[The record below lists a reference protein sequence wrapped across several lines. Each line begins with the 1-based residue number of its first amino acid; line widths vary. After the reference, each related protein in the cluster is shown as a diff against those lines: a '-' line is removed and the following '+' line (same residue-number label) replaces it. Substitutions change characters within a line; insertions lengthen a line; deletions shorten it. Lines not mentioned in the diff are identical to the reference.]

1 MEISQMDVPSFY
13 CPFPYA
19 ISPEAAEIDR
29 RTVQWMDDFGLHR
42 NRTQRDYLATQKVGY
57 FASLTMPH
65 GSGEG
70 LQVASD
76 QLFWLFTFDDMYCD
90 EREDDSSLDELVQ
103 LLGKLARILEA
114 PTARMLPGNP
124 WAEGLR
130 DIRRRLDLY
139 ATPVQTARWVEEL
152 RKYLFGLIWEAVN
165 RSAKRIP
172 RVNDY
177 VAMWLN
183 VTATA
188 PSLMFIDISAGYEVS
203 AAEMSTSRVRAL
215 TEMANALVGWD
226 NDIISF
232 NKEAFRKE
240 RYGYAELQNLVSVL
254 AHQNDCSIP
263 DALATAVAMRDRVM
277 SLFLR
282 LSDEV
287 KTDAGSE
294 LTRYV
299 HGLGEWVR
307 GYLEWSMITDRYGDP
322 RNPDDDLTADRIAMP
337 RTWKDEPMDDSP
349 DPLPVTAI
357 NWWWDQLSEANYPHP
372 PRWQTT

>member
-1 MEISQMDVPSFY
+1 MEVPSFY

-19 ISPEAAEIDR
+19 ISPEAAEVDR
-29 RTVQWMDDFGLHR
+29 RTVQWMDDFGMHR
-42 NRTQRDYLATQKVGY
+42 GRTQRDYLATQKVGY

-70 LQVASD
+70 LQIASD

-90 EREDDSSLDELVQ
+90 EREGEASLDELVQ

-114 PTARMLPGNP
+114 PTAEMLPGNP
-124 WAEGLR
+124 WADGLR
-130 DIRRRLDLY
+130 DLRRRLDLY

-165 RSAKRIP
+165 RSAGRIP
-172 RVNDY
+172 RINDY

-188 PSLMFIDISAGYEVS
+188 PSLMFIDISSGYEVS
-203 AAEMSTSRVRAL
+203 AEEMSTPRVRAL

-254 AHQNDCSIP
+254 AHQNDCSIA
-263 DALATAVAMRDRVM
+263 DALTTAVAMRDRVM

-282 LSDEV
+282 LSEEV
-287 KTDAGSE
+287 KNEAGTE
-294 LTRYV
+294 LHRYV

-322 RNPDDDLTADRIAMP
+322 RNPGDALAPQRIPMP
-337 RTWKDEPMDDSP
+337 RTWKDDPTDDSLE
-349 DPLPVTAI
+349 PLPVTAI
-357 NWWWDQLSEANYPHP
+357 GWWWDQLKE
-372 PRWQTT
+372 

>member
-1 MEISQMDVPSFY
+1 MDSTPLSQMDVPSFY

-42 NRTQRDYLATQKVGY
+42 SRTQRDYLATQKVGY

-90 EREDDSSLDELVQ
+90 EREDESSLDELVQ

-165 RSAKRIP
+165 RSANRIP

-203 AAEMSTSRVRAL
+203 AAEMSTARVRAL

-254 AHQNDCSIP
+254 AHQNDCSID
-263 DALATAVAMRDRVM
+263 DALTTAVAMRDRVM

-322 RNPDDDLTADRIAMP
+322 RNPDDEASGERIAMP
-337 RTWKDEPMDDSP
+337 RTWKEEPMDDSL

-357 NWWWDQLSEANYPHP
+357 NWWWDQLDQPH
-372 PRWQTT
+372 QQI

>member
-1 MEISQMDVPSFY
+1 MTYASDITDIPVSRMEVPSFY

-19 ISPEAAEIDR
+19 ISPEAAEVDR
-29 RTVQWMDDFGLHR
+29 RTVQWMDDFGMHR
-42 NRTQRDYLATQKVGY
+42 GRTQRDYLATQKVGY

-70 LQVASD
+70 LQIASD

-90 EREDDSSLDELVQ
+90 EREGEASLDELVQ

-114 PTARMLPGNP
+114 PTAEMLPGNP
-124 WAEGLR
+124 WADGLR
-130 DIRRRLDLY
+130 DLRRRLDLY

-165 RSAKRIP
+165 RSAGRIP
-172 RVNDY
+172 RINDY

-188 PSLMFIDISAGYEVS
+188 PSLMFIDISSGYEVS
-203 AAEMSTSRVRAL
+203 AEEMSTPRVRAL

-254 AHQNDCSIP
+254 AHQNDCSIA
-263 DALATAVAMRDRVM
+263 DALTTAVAMRDRVM

-282 LSDEV
+282 LSEEV
-287 KTDAGSE
+287 KNEAGTE
-294 LTRYV
+294 LHRYV

-322 RNPDDDLTADRIAMP
+322 RNPGDALAPQRIPMP
-337 RTWKDEPMDDSP
+337 RTWKDDPTDDSLE
-349 DPLPVTAI
+349 PLPVTAI
-357 NWWWDQLSEANYPHP
+357 GWWWDQLKE
-372 PRWQTT
+372 